1 MVDFETFRCL
11 AIYMI
16 LHHYIETSIV
26 RIAFHHRVG
35 ACLLLFHSSSVSSF
49 YNFLGKSEH
58 RSCHVILVNTT
69 IEMVV
74 KFVSLAK
81 YHHKYSIFGIFYI
94 FLHIIYFPYIFSSL
108 NFSNLDV
115 DTRWILL

>member
-11 AIYMI
+11 EIYMI

-26 RIAFHHRVG
+26 RIAFHHRVR
-35 ACLLLFHSSSVSSF
+35 ACLLLFHFSSVCSF
-49 YNFLGKSEH
+49 YNFLGKSEY
-58 RSCHVILVNTT
+58 RSCHVILVYTT

-74 KFVSLAK
+74 EFVSRTE
-81 YHHKYSIFGIFYI
+81 YHHKYSILGIFHI
-94 FLHIIYFPYIFSSL
+94 FLHIIYFSYIFSSL

>member
-1 MVDFETFRCL
+1 
-11 AIYMI
+11 MI

-26 RIAFHHRVG
+26 RITFHHRVR
-35 ACLLLFHSSSVSSF
+35 AYLLLFHFSSVSSF
-49 YNFLGKSEH
+49 CNFLGKSKH

-74 KFVSLAK
+74 KFVFLAE

-94 FLHIIYFPYIFSSL
+94 FLHIIYFPYIFPSL